1 MFDAFGSHT
10 VLFFLFSG
18 ERPEFDSN
26 KHKFGKDLMQ
36 LVEAMWSEAPE
47 HRPNMKEV
55 VRKLSARTVDHFGQ
69 SNDPKEEGENSWG
82 RGIQVIEPTFA
93 KEDVHDFIK
102 SNVVKASL
110 DSSQNHVSKL
120 LAGVRQYVED
130 HDELDNNEKIAVS
143 YCGGAGVAHT
153 LRRAVESEGGD
164 IEFGADFT

>member
-1 MFDAFGSHT
+1 M
-10 VLFFLFSG
+10 
-18 ERPEFDSN
+18 
-26 KHKFGKDLMQ
+26 
-36 LVEAMWSEAPE
+36 
-47 HRPNMKEV
+47 
-55 VRKLSARTVDHFGQ
+55 
-69 SNDPKEEGENSWG
+69 
-82 RGIQVIEPTFA
+82 
-93 KEDVHDFIK
+93 HDFIK

-130 HDELDNNEKIAVS
+130 HDELDDNEKIAVS